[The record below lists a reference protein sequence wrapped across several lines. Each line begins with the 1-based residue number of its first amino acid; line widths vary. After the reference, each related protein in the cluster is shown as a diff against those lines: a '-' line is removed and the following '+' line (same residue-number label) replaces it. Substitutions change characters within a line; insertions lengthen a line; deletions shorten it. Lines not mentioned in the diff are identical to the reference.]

1 MNNSVLLKK
10 AMRFLDL
17 SGTKLAEQVTA
28 MREDG
33 KRTAPETISRWV
45 NGTNPV
51 DPFLIGWMTEMVRAK
66 LSGQNNPRAILPHGG
81 LVIALCNLKGGVG
94 KTTVASNLA
103 AIAHKNLRLN
113 TTFLFAEYEESRHY
127 SRHILNTVDALG
139 ISCPALTPEQIL
151 QYKPGDGEVVIV
163 DIANSVAR
171 DSVTASET
179 EGSPLEAAP
188 GGFLSRFE
196 PDVYVIPGNFE
207 SSLDNWS
214 LRRFLDSDVLKAPI
228 QLLHRPM
235 FMNMNFAATAATDG
249 FDVTSNLFCPF
260 FIPQSPTATQA
271 IPRDPFSEWEDEMQK
286 HHHYLLFEHLLQMVG
301 GEIVEPYYHQQEIK
315 GLSLAELLDRVTVKT

>member
-10 AMRFLDL
+10 AMKFLDL

-45 NGTNPV
+45 NGTNAV

-66 LSGQNNPRAILPHGG
+66 LRGQDNPRACLPKGG

-94 KTTVASNLA
+94 KTTVARNLA
-103 AIAHKNLRLN
+103 AIAHKNLRLK

-127 SRHILNTVDALG
+127 SRHILSTFDALG
-139 ISCPALTPEQIL
+139 ISCPMLSPEQIL
-151 QYKPGDGEVVIV
+151 KYKPGDEEVVIV

-179 EGSPLEAAP
+179 AGSPLEAVP
-188 GGFLSRFE
+188 EGFLNRFE
-196 PDVYVIPGNFE
+196 PDVYLIPANFE

-214 LRRFLDSDVLKAPI
+214 LRRFLDSDVLKAPV

-235 FMNMNFAATAATDG
+235 FMNINFAVTAATDG

-271 IPRDPFSEWEDEMQK
+271 IPRDFLSGWEDEVQE

-301 GEIVEPYYHQQEIK
+301 GEVVEPYNLEQEIK
-315 GLSLAELLDRVTVKT
+315 SLSLAELLDRAPV